1 MKCLGVCARCVF
13 RAMSYSV
20 SGRVFLGEVFAFLFM
35 MMSVFTFI
43 GLACTDNKSCRC
55 LICVIII
62 VVADESKYD

>member
-43 GLACTDNKSCRC
+43 GLACTDNSR
-55 LICVIII
+55 
-62 VVADESKYD
+62 VVV

>member
-20 SGRVFLGEVFAFLFM
+20 SGRVFLGDVLSFLLM
-35 MMSVFTFI
+35 MMSVFTAI
-43 GLACTDNKSCRC
+43 GLARTGSDRIVL
-55 LICVIII
+55 LISMIIL